1 VYYSNPEGQK
11 KNWSAHKLTCKA
23 PNADYVGNLSLLE
36 AWIIT
41 KDQLTRGSPDENIA
55 LLLKHM
61 RRQFESHA
69 EDEEHKVEMD
79 MHTIARNLIFMPD
92 DPRMRQFHLQLWSA
106 PGVAD
111 WFYYEEDL
119 ITDKVRKQ
127 RAVFKHGM
135 PSEEGIRHVLKI
147 ADPVLH
153 DVALRLESEFPEGQD
168 QSLVLSSSSGSTSS
182 SSEGEIQPS
191 GCFRF
196 CYLHFSLLLSCAVV
210 AKPTMNSVHDG
221 YGTLRKGVIAEAA
234 IQRCLQLWLDE
245 RVRLSCGDAMSACF
259 SFGLTYIKERK
270 GEASGA
276 EIAPNAPLDEV
287 LFACLQ
293 ELLEGGDS
301 TAYAIKIIGYV
312 KM

>member
-1 VYYSNPEGQK
+1 MSTALEVLTKAGDAIDRERNRHLCVNTLVPHVPWLDGDCSSLLRCTRCRGVYYSNPEGQK

-196 CYLHFSLLLSCAVV
+196 
-210 AKPTMNSVHDG
+210 
-221 YGTLRKGVIAEAA
+221 
-234 IQRCLQLWLDE
+234 
-245 RVRLSCGDAMSACF
+245 
-259 SFGLTYIKERK
+259 
-270 GEASGA
+270 
-276 EIAPNAPLDEV
+276 
-287 LFACLQ
+287 
-293 ELLEGGDS
+293 
-301 TAYAIKIIGYV
+301 
-312 KM
+312 